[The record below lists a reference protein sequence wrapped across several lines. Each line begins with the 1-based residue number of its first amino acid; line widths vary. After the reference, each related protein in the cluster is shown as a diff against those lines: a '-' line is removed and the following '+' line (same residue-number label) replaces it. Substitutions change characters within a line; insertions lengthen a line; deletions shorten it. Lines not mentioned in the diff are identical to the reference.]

1 MPDILFILFLALVV
15 LGPRKLPQVA
25 AQAGKFL
32 AQFQRMKRDLL
43 DQVNG
48 ELLRIE
54 EKQTIG
60 QASNS
65 SNEVAETLAS
75 VSSETPTA

>member
-1 MPDILFILFLALVV
+1 MPDVLFILFLALVI
-15 LGPRKLPQVA
+15 LGPKKLPQIA

-32 AQFQRMKRDLL
+32 AQFQRIKRDLL

-54 EKQTIG
+54 EKQAIEK
-60 QASNS
+60 ASDS
-65 SNEVAETLAS
+65 SGEVAKTLAS
-75 VSSETPTA
+75 VSSENPAA

>member
-1 MPDILFILFLALVV
+1 MPDVLFILFLALII
-15 LGPRKLPQVA
+15 LGPKKLPQIA

-48 ELLRIE
+48 ELLRMD
-54 EKQTIG
+54 EKQ
-60 QASNS
+60 ASEKAS
-65 SNEVAETLAS
+65 AGRSEVAETVAS
-75 VSSETPTA
+75 VSSEIPAA

>member
-1 MPDILFILFLALVV
+1 MPDLLFILFLGLII
-15 LGPRKLPQVA
+15 LGPKKLPQIA
-25 AQAGKFL
+25 AQAAKFL

-54 EKQTIG
+54 EKQTIEK
-60 QASNS
+60 ASDS
-65 SNEVAETLAS
+65 SGEVAETLAS
-75 VSSETPTA
+75 VRSETPAA

>member
-65 SNEVAETLAS
+65 SNEVAETL
-75 VSSETPTA
+75 VSARSETPAA

>member
-1 MPDILFILFLALVV
+1 MDQ
-15 LGPRKLPQVA
+15 KLPQIA

-48 ELLRIE
+48 ELLRMD
-54 EKQTIG
+54 EKQTIEK
-60 QASNS
+60 ASES
-65 SNEVAETLAS
+65 RSEVAETVAS
-75 VSSETPTA
+75 VRSEIPAA

>member
-1 MPDILFILFLALVV
+1 MPDVLFILFLALII
-15 LGPRKLPQVA
+15 LGPKKLPQIA

-48 ELLRIE
+48 ELLRME
-54 EKQTIG
+54 EKQTIEK
-60 QASNS
+60 ASDS
-65 SNEVAETLAS
+65 STEVAGTLAS
-75 VSSETPTA
+75 DRPA

>member
-1 MPDILFILFLALVV
+1 MPDVLFILFLALVI
-15 LGPRKLPQVA
+15 LGPKKLPQIA

-48 ELLRIE
+48 ELLHME
-54 EKQTIG
+54 QKQTIEK
-60 QASNS
+60 ASDS
-65 SNEVAETLAS
+65 TGEVAETLAS
-75 VSSETPTA
+75 ARSETPAA

>member
-15 LGPRKLPQVA
+15 LGPKKLPQVA

-65 SNEVAETLAS
+65 SNEVAETL
-75 VSSETPTA
+75 VSARSETPAA